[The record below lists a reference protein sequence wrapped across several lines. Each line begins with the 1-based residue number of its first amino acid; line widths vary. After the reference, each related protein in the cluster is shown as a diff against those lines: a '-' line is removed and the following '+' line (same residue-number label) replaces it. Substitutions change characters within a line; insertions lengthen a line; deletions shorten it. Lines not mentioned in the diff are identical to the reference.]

1 MSLPVEKMVNQNMME
16 DTECILC
23 GTCVDGC
30 KEGAIV
36 YNWGKYNKANSADAK
51 SRAAD

>member
-1 MSLPVEKMVNQNMME
+1 MSLPVEEMVNLKSME
-16 DTECILC
+16 NTECILC

-30 KEGAIV
+30 KEGVIS
-36 YNWGKYNKANSADAK
+36 YSWGKYNKANAPDA

>member
-1 MSLPVEKMVNQNMME
+1 MSLPVEEMANQETME
-16 DTECILC
+16 NTECILC

-30 KEGAIV
+30 REGAIS
-36 YNWGKYNKANSADAK
+36 YNWGKFNKAYPADSK